1 MLSFVKIMLEKQHFH
16 FLFSYLFH
24 GGTVSSPHGDVGGKL
39 EVCMIYSLINL
50 PEWFYGFFLVE
61 NRSVNLFFIAG

>member
-1 MLSFVKIMLEKQHFH
+1 MLSFVKIMLEKQHFQ
-16 FLFSYLFH
+16 FLLSFSWRY
-24 GGTVSSPHGDVGGKL
+24 SSPYGDVGGKL

-61 NRSVNLFFIAG
+61 NRSVNLSFIAG

>member
-1 MLSFVKIMLEKQHFH
+1 MLSFVKIILEQQHFP
-16 FLFSYLFH
+16 FRFSSLFH
-24 GGTVSSPHGDVGGKL
+24 GGTVSSPYGEVGGKL
-39 EVCMIYSLINL
+39 EVYMIYSLINL